1 MNKYLKIAIQV
12 GSVLLIGVLSIWLTS
27 FVSNRFSKDE
37 KTKEEIIK
45 EVVKEII
52 IRRPTCA
59 STLESFAELKKS
71 GQTVTVVND
80 LSSYAES
87 GMFVKSKTVAVKTG
101 GTGSQVAC
109 GYLFVR
115 AHTNIGALQEK
126 WEHPY
131 IRPGEF
137 GGHIVVSN
145 SISDNVVDKES
156 QILFNLSDI
165 SYRDTLASTETRKA
179 DWAALLNVTDR
190 IRFDIALNTTNQ
202 TGVISEVSIVY
213 KCWNPETGKEIM
225 DCRLT
230 VE

>member
-1 MNKYLKIAIQV
+1 MNKFFKIATQV
-12 GSVLLIGVLSIWLTS
+12 GAVLFIGVFSIWLTS
-27 FVSNRFSKDE
+27 FISERFSKDE

-71 GQTVTVVND
+71 GQIVTLVND
-80 LSSYAES
+80 LSSYAEN
-87 GMFVKSKTVAVKTG
+87 GMFVKSKTIAVKTG

-109 GYLFVR
+109 GYLFVS
-115 AHTNIGALQEK
+115 AHTNIGPLQEK

-145 SISDNVVDKES
+145 SISDNVVEGDS
-156 QILFNLSDI
+156 QMLFNLSDI
-165 SYRDTLASTETRKA
+165 SYRETLASTETRKA
-179 DWAALLNVTDR
+179 DWVALLNVTDR
-190 IRFDIALNTTNQ
+190 IRFDIALNTVNRA
-202 TGVISEVSIVY
+202 GVIDEVSIVY
-213 KCWNPETGKEIM
+213 KCWNPETGKETT
-225 DCRLT
+225 DCRLM